1 MDDLQGIKI
10 IFMDSDMVIVRKPPG
25 IPCQADKTGAEDV
38 ASILGKSLGGY
49 IGLIHR
55 LDRPVGGVMAFARNP
70 FAAANLAK
78 QAREGFGRAYL
89 AVVTSDET
97 PSPHAELRHFLVK
110 NERLNMSFTA
120 DGSHV
125 KGAKEAVLRYELDAS
140 MVDSDGSSLHLLR
153 VELLTGRHHQIRVQ
167 LASAGMPIWG
177 DTKYGPRHTG
187 RHSAA
192 IALWAFCLSLRHPRD
207 GRRLELKTSP
217 DGLYPF
223 TLFLNTGS

>member
-1 MDDLQGIKI
+1 MQGIEI

-49 IGLIHR
+49 IGLVHR
-55 LDRPVGGVMAFARNP
+55 LDRPVGGVMTFARTP
-70 FAAANLAK
+70 IAAANLAK
-78 QAREGFGRAYL
+78 QAREGFGKAYL
-89 AVVTSDET
+89 AVVTSAEAP
-97 PSPHAELRHFLVK
+97 PSHAELRHFLVK

-120 DGSHV
+120 DGPHV
-125 KGAKEAVLRYELDAS
+125 KGAKQAVLRYELAGS
-140 MVDSDGSSLHLLR
+140 VVDSGGSSLHLLR
-153 VELLTGRHHQIRVQ
+153 VGLLTGRHHQIRVQ

-177 DTKYGPRHTG
+177 DTKYGPRHTR

-207 GRRLELKTSP
+207 GRRMEFEASP
-217 DGLYPF
+217 DCLYPF
-223 TLFLNTGS
+223 TLFLLK